1 MSGDHNMNQKPTGIA
16 NYHRNQAWREF
27 EAYAVPVTEEGM
39 KSMQRRYNQFKAGWD
54 AAIDNAVNLLIS
66 QHEVSKNNH
75 NYWHVAAN
83 LIKAE
88 LKEKNSD

>member
-1 MSGDHNMNQKPTGIA
+1 MSGDH
-16 NYHRNQAWREF
+16 
-27 EAYAVPVTEEGM
+27 
-39 KSMQRRYNQFKAGWD
+39 NQFKAGWD
-54 AAIDNAVNLLIS
+54 AAIDNVVNLLMI

-88 LKEKNSD
+88 LKEKDNE